1 MLLKYRKLLL
11 EAKQSF
17 GNTPQT
23 SLDESKIDLLIS
35 KLSNNTEEKPKDKTQ
50 IENIETKF
58 ERGSLFEL
66 YVNEI
71 LNSAKSRLK
80 SSEYILEYNEKL
92 DDICREEIRKELSDK
107 VYKEV
112 GNNITDRY
120 FALYLYSLYN
130 ETLDLLNKLIK
141 IIKLSDIKAL
151 YLNKNVVIGFE
162 RENINYI
169 NFISVRGNREVL
181 EDFFNKKLLEQ
192 PDLSILLKIYK
203 INPNFELNVSVENLK
218 LVLKYFDIKKLA
230 LNDSKLETSL
240 RNLESIDDT
249 ELGHLKNLCDLNK
262 DFLLYKLRIKLE
274 RLNMIFKDAEIALLD
289 EEKQKKVYYLDLD
302 EITDEEIISNKN
314 TIRNII
320 YRNSKAKLGPKL
332 FNLLEDF
339 NIDFDAYM
347 SLDYETSFAIY
358 NKYTNY
364 RYVKSSERLKALK
377 QELKK
382 QKIYKK

>member
-1 MLLKYRKLLL
+1 M
-11 EAKQSF
+11 
-17 GNTPQT
+17 
-23 SLDESKIDLLIS
+23 
-35 KLSNNTEEKPKDKTQ
+35 
-50 IENIETKF
+50 
-58 ERGSLFEL
+58 
-66 YVNEI
+66 
-71 LNSAKSRLK
+71 
-80 SSEYILEYNEKL
+80 
-92 DDICREEIRKELSDK
+92 
-107 VYKEV
+107 
-112 GNNITDRY
+112 
-120 FALYLYSLYN
+120 
-130 ETLDLLNKLIK
+130 
-141 IIKLSDIKAL
+141 
-151 YLNKNVVIGFE
+151 
-162 RENINYI
+162 
-169 NFISVRGNREVL
+169 
-181 EDFFNKKLLEQ
+181 
-192 PDLSILLKIYK
+192 
-203 INPNFELNVSVENLK
+203 SVENLK